1 VEQSP
6 PSAHVHTISNGRPTA
21 LSALSTA
28 VQPYETVMTNT
39 PAAGSNYQTL
49 QQASHGDD
57 DNELT
62 LVENTLYGTS
72 ETQPVQQGHYQDPA
86 DVSSLYSKV
95 VKSNDLTL
103 IENDLYE

>member
-1 VEQSP
+1 
-6 PSAHVHTISNGRPTA
+6 
-21 LSALSTA
+21 
-28 VQPYETVMTNT
+28 MTNT
-39 PAAGSNYQTL
+39 PAAGFNYQTL
-49 QQASHGDD
+49 QQASHGGDD

-62 LVENTLYGTS
+62 LVENTLYGTT
-72 ETQPVQQGHYQDPA
+72 ETQPVKQGHYQDPA